1 VIGRPHGLD
10 GSVHVNQPVAGLLAE
25 GRTVRVAGSDH
36 LITRRAGLDARPI
49 IRLEG
54 CDSREVAERLRGQE
68 IQVLREQAP
77 ELEADEWWADDLV
90 GCAVRDGR
98 TEVGVVKRL
107 LALPSCEVL
116 EVERS
121 PGGGELLVPLVRDA
135 VRAVDVER
143 RRIDIDLRFLGG

>member
-1 VIGRPHGLD
+1 MD
-10 GSVHVNQPVAGLLAE
+10 GSVHVNRPVGGLLALD
-25 GRTVRVAGSDH
+25 RTVRIAGQEH

-54 CDSREVAERLRGQE
+54 FDSRELAETLRGQE

-77 ELEADEWWADDLV
+77 ALEVDEYWADDLV

-98 TEVGVVKRL
+98 TEVGVVRRL
-107 LALPSCEVL
+107 LVLPSCEVL

-121 PGGGELLVPLVRDA
+121 PDGGELLVPLVRDA
-135 VRAVDVER
+135 VRTVDVEGR
-143 RRIDIDLRFLGG
+143 LIDIDLRFLGD